1 MTAILDR
8 TAEPVT
14 RSGSPVL
21 LPFVKGLLRWGRSP
35 TTGGPQVVDALWVG
49 FVLSMFG
56 LMLLVPD
63 QETIPYHLIF
73 VSFTLLYGY
82 RMWQPRTTVS
92 VLGAITLI
100 TGVMF
105 VRVYLKGDITWDELA
120 EIPLMTL
127 IVGGGAWHANR
138 AAQAQR
144 RVQELAALESSR
156 LDRQRAFLR
165 DTAHAI
171 RTPVTIARGNIELI
185 QLDSADPQLQ
195 QDSEEVLHQ
204 LDRLHHMARRLL
216 VIEALHTSDLYDAEQ
231 VDVGGMVADAA
242 RRWSGAAPRAWTP
255 CPRISAFATVDRL
268 RLEESIDAMVENAIR
283 FTRPGGTIR
292 IACEATV
299 SAITIEVADDGPGIP
314 ADDRE
319 RVFER
324 FFHRHP
330 PGEEPGTGLGLAL
343 VAAVSTTFNG
353 EAWVGEAPEG
363 GALLRLRL
371 PRS

>member
-1 MTAILDR
+1 MTAMLDR
-8 TAEPVT
+8 VTEPPEARPSHRRPPGVD
-14 RSGSPVL
+14 S
-21 LPFVKGLLRWGRSP
+21 LLRWGRSP
-35 TTGGPQVVDALWVG
+35 AIGGLGVVDALWCL
-49 FVLSMFG
+49 FVLAM
-56 LMLLVPD
+56 LAAMLLIPD

-82 RMWQPRTTVS
+82 RMWQPQTTVA

-100 TGVMF
+100 TGVLF
-105 VRVYLKGDITWDELA
+105 VRVYLKADITWDELA

-127 IVGGGAWHANR
+127 IVGGGAWHAYR
-138 AAQAQR
+138 SAMAQR

-185 QLDSADPQLQ
+185 QLDSTDPQLQ

-216 VIEALHTSDLYDAEQ
+216 VIEALHTSDLYDAQQ
-231 VDVGGMVADAA
+231 VDVGAMVADAA
-242 RRWSGAAPRAWTP
+242 RRWSGAAPRSWVHS
-255 CPRISAFATVDRL
+255 PRISADAMVDRL

-283 FTRPGGTIR
+283 FTQTGGTIR
-292 IACEATV
+292 IACEATP
-299 SAITIEVADDGPGIP
+299 SAITIEVADDGPGILVE
-314 ADDRE
+314 DRE

-330 PGEEPGTGLGLAL
+330 AGEEPGTGLGLAL
-343 VAAVSTTFNG
+343 VAAVAATFKG
-353 EAWVGEAPEG
+353 SVWVDDAPEG
-363 GALLRLRL
+363 GALVRLRL
-371 PRS
+371 PRV